1 MGWFD
6 SAETGDSV
14 RPISKERIE
23 KIFDG
28 QGWYYGRDD
37 DDDVCG
43 RWDGAP
49 FFFLF
54 MGQDHEI
61 LQVTAR
67 VAEEVPAEREDELA
81 SVIEDWHRDR
91 IWPKAFYAPSE
102 AGPLRI
108 MTEVNVDYEHGAT
121 DAQLLQHVNCAIATS
136 LSLFDHIR
144 ETLGI
149 PKESD
154 ED

>member
-1 MGWFD
+1 MGWF
-6 SAETGDSV
+6 SSSESGDSV
-14 RPISKERIE
+14 RPIAKERIE

-54 MGQDHEI
+54 MGQMNEI
-61 LQVTAR
+61 LSVTSR
-67 VAEEVPAEREDELA
+67 MAED
-81 SVIEDWHRDR
+81 RDR
-91 IWPKAFYAPSE
+91 IWPKAFYAPTDD
-102 AGPLRI
+102 GTLRV

-121 DAQLLQHVNCAIATS
+121 DAQLLQQINCSIATQ
-136 LSLFDHIR
+136 LSLYDHIR

-149 PKESD
+149 EKE
-154 ED
+154 EDD

>member
-54 MGQDHEI
+54 MGQDQEI
-61 LQVTAR
+61 LQVT
-67 VAEEVPAEREDELA
+67 
-81 SVIEDWHRDR
+81 DR

>member
-1 MGWFD
+1 M
-6 SAETGDSV
+6 
-14 RPISKERIE
+14 
-23 KIFDG
+23 
-28 QGWYYGRDD
+28 
-37 DDDVCG
+37 
-43 RWDGAP
+43 
-49 FFFLF
+49 
-54 MGQDHEI
+54 
-61 LQVTAR
+61 QVTAR
-67 VAEEVPAEREDELA
+67 MAEEVPAEREDELA

>member
-1 MGWFD
+1 MGWF
-6 SAETGDSV
+6 SSSESGDSV

-54 MGQDHEI
+54 MGQMNEI
-61 LQVTAR
+61 LSVTSR
-67 VAEEVPAEREDELA
+67 MAEEVPMEQEAELNG
-81 SVIEDWHRDR
+81 VIEDWHRDR
-91 IWPKAFYAPSE
+91 IWPKACYAPTDDRT
-102 AGPLRI
+102 LRV

-121 DAQLLQHVNCAIATS
+121 DAQLLQQINCSIATQ
-136 LSLFDHIR
+136 LSLYDHIR

-149 PKESD
+149 EKE
-154 ED
+154 EDD